1 VGPELVVAEMVHN
14 SEIYGPGTRTVIW
27 VQGCTLA
34 CKGCWNQDIWPS
46 EGGVRQKVDVLI
58 ETILHHGDSG
68 ITLMGGEP
76 LQQSDSILQ
85 LIQMARQHNL
95 SIMLYSGYEEKELDE
110 VQLRCVDLSDIVIL
124 GRYVDRLRD
133 TTLRWRGSSNQSV
146 RYPTERHRSELRR
159 EEHSV
164 EIHMDE
170 NGRLKILGYPEKELV
185 NRLIDDDHL

>member
-1 VGPELVVAEMVHN
+1 MEKELIVAEMVHN
-14 SEIYGPGTRTVIW
+14 SEIYGPGNRTVIW

-34 CKGCWNQDIWPS
+34 CKGCWNQDIWPKK
-46 EGGVRQKVDVLI
+46 GGVRQTVNDLI
-58 ETILHHGDSG
+58 EMIISHGDNG

-85 LIQMARQHNL
+85 LIKMARQHNL
-95 SIMLYSGYEEKELDE
+95 SVMLYSGYEEKELDE
-110 VQLRCVDLSDIVIL
+110 VQLMCVDLSDIVIL
-124 GRYVDRLRD
+124 GRYVERLRD
-133 TTLRWRGSSNQSV
+133 TTLRWRGSSNQIV

-170 NGRLKILGYPEKELV
+170 NGRLRILGYPEKELV